1 MKTFSTVLSTLIL
14 SLSAISH
21 AAGPTVS
28 LAKAAELSAHRI
40 DRMVALGKLDAAFLK
55 KIEKIE
61 AMVQNQP
68 PTYFHVVVS
77 QTQPAQG
84 APLQVNITFDQDGKP
99 LASQGVAGGVAG
111 PDYAWPGVDAVTL
124 LENSLHYAIDNSANP
139 QVSPFD
145 KGFTKIT
152 LTKGS
157 YKGQPVARGQ
167 IFSSLTA
174 QKLNVYLGFD
184 GALLGTE
191 FVP

>member
-1 MKTFSTVLSTLIL
+1 MKTYSIVLSSLIL
-14 SLSAISH
+14 SLGSLSH
-21 AAGPTVS
+21 GAAVS

-55 KIEKIE
+55 KAEKIE
-61 AMVQNQP
+61 AAVQNQP
-68 PTYFHVVVS
+68 PTFYHVVVS

-84 APLQVNITFDQDGKP
+84 APLQVSITFDQDGKP
-99 LASQGVAGGVAG
+99 LASQNIAGGVAG
-111 PDYAWPGVDAVTL
+111 PDFAWPGVDAVTL
-124 LENSLHYAIDNSANP
+124 LENSLHYALDNNANP
-139 QVSPFD
+139 QVAPYD
-145 KGFTKIT
+145 KGFTKVT
-152 LTKGS
+152 LTKGT